1 MLLFKHTKPIGK
13 VFRSSQ
19 NCCLLTLTTNIQLRQ
34 ISRNIQAKRAM
45 TTNVPFHGA
54 FITLEE
60 HFLSLKIRNENER
73 DAYSNFPDHIVSKMQ
88 DLGDG
93 RIKALD
99 DGGVGVQVLSHGP
112 LDASL
117 AVCSQVNDDLAQ
129 AISKNPTRLRGFA
142 TLPMS
147 EPAAASKE
155 LARCVEKFGFVG
167 ALVENHLD
175 GKFYDDEKYWPVFEK
190 AQEMDVPIYI
200 HPTFASEEMLEHYKG
215 NYPTQIAL
223 ALSAFGWG
231 WHAETGHH
239 ILRLYAAGV
248 FDRFPKLKIIIGH
261 MGEMLPFQMERCI
274 RVSQYMGKSRG
285 LKDVWKDNIYVT
297 TSGMFTLGPLA
308 CLLQSTTPDHV
319 LYSVD
324 YPFSSNE
331 TGAAFLEEIKAS
343 GLFDEQGFEGFV
355 KGNAKKLLKIDS

>member
-1 MLLFKHTKPIGK
+1 MNVILRHT
-13 VFRSSQ
+13 
-19 NCCLLTLTTNIQLRQ
+19 
-34 ISRNIQAKRAM
+34 SRILQPRRAM
-45 TTNVPFHGA
+45 TTTASFHGA

-60 HFLSLKIRNENER
+60 HFLAPKIRKENEK
-73 DAYSNFPDHIVSKMQ
+73 DEYSGFPEHILSKMQ

-93 RIKALD
+93 RIKAMD

-112 LDASL
+112 LNASS

-142 TLPMS
+142 TLPMA
-147 EPAAASKE
+147 EPATASKE
-155 LARCVEKFGFVG
+155 LSRCVEKLGFVG
-167 ALVENHLD
+167 ALIENHLE
-175 GKFYDDEKYWPVFEK
+175 GNFYDDEKYWPVFEK
-190 AQEMDVPIYI
+190 AQQLDIPIYI

-215 NYPTQIAL
+215 NYPNQVAL

-231 WHAETGHH
+231 WHAETGLH
-239 ILRLYAAGV
+239 ILRLYAAGL

-261 MGEMLPFQMERCI
+261 MGEMLPFQMERCV
-274 RVSQYMGKSRG
+274 RVSQHMGKSRG
-285 LKDVWKDNIYVT
+285 LNDVWKDNIYVT

-331 TGAAFLEEIKAS
+331 TGAAFLEEVKAS
-343 GLFDEQGFEGFV
+343 GLLDDRGFEGFV
-355 KGNAKKLLKIDS
+355 QGNAKKLLKIDV